1 MTTTARPTRP
11 PGSLPALAPAS
22 VRRHALPNGL
32 TVLIR
37 RDTSAPVVA
46 IVTYVKA
53 GYFDETDDIV
63 GIAHVLEHMFFKG
76 TPTRGVGEIAKQ
88 TKLAG
93 GYLNAH
99 TIYDHTSYY
108 AVLPSSGFLEGL
120 EVQADAY
127 ANSLIDER
135 ELAKELEVI
144 IQEAKRK
151 TDNPPALAVET
162 LYELLHDRHRMRRWR
177 IGREEGL
184 RQLTREQLA
193 GFYRNFYR
201 PSNTILS
208 IVGDV
213 DVEETIAHVERL
225 YGALPGDGVTRSIGL
240 CEDREPGF
248 RYREMAGDIAETQLV
263 LGWRTVRAG
272 APDSALLDLAATTLG
287 SGRASRL
294 YRAVRERGL
303 AASVSAYD
311 YGTSEVG
318 VFVVH
323 AETQPENTIAAAR
336 AIWAQLGE
344 LRATGPSEQELE
356 RARRLYESRWVRR
369 FETMEG
375 QANYLAEWEAMG
387 DWRMGDEYLEQLMS
401 ATPRDVRDAIR
412 RHLDTE
418 QASVV
423 VYRPQSAPVVAPSAA
438 DLRQQL
444 GLGAPPLDPETP
456 VPPRQPPVISS
467 APVREQE
474 VEGVAVYRT
483 PNGVPILV
491 RRKPGAALASI
502 GVLVA
507 GGACN
512 EPADEAGLTTL
523 MARTSTK
530 GTATRTAA
538 QLAEE
543 AELLGGSIGTAVAAE
558 SFGWSI
564 SVPNARAAAAAELL
578 ADVVQRPAFPEDAFE
593 NERTVALADA
603 RMLRDDMYRY
613 PVRLLVEKAFAGHPY
628 GQPASGNETT
638 LRNIG
643 IGRTIEW
650 HSRRVMQAPAAIA
663 IVGDVD
669 PDEAAAM
676 LATEFAELQW
686 EEPEIVSAPSWPT
699 GIERNEASREKAQ
712 TALAIGF
719 PGPSRGD
726 DDRYVAAIIA
736 SVASGLGG
744 RFFDELRDR
753 QSLAYTVNLFGVDR
767 RAAGMFVSYI
777 ATSPEKEEVA
787 RAGLLNEFAKLRE
800 TPVTAD
806 ELRRAQRYAIG
817 THAIRQE
824 SSSALLA
831 DVLDAWI
838 FGSLA
843 ELGEFERQI
852 GAVTTER
859 MLAVAARSFDPARR
873 VEGIVRGTS
882 APR

>member
-1 MTTTARPTRP
+1 MTTTVRTSPA

-22 VRRHALPNGL
+22 VRRVSLPNGL

-37 RDTSAPVVA
+37 RDSSAPVVA

-53 GYFDETDDIV
+53 GYFDETDDVV

-76 TPTRGVGEIAKQ
+76 TPRRGVGAIAKE
-88 TKLAG
+88 TKAAG

-108 AVLPSSGFLEGL
+108 AVLPASGFLEGL

-151 TDNPPALAVET
+151 TDNPSALATET
-162 LYELLHDRHRMRRWR
+162 LYELIHDRHRIRRWR

-184 RQLTREQLA
+184 RKLTREQLV
-193 GFYRNFYR
+193 GFYRNFYK

-213 DVEETIAHVERL
+213 DVDETIAHIERL
-225 YGALPGDGVTRSIGL
+225 YGTLPSDGVARSIGL
-240 CEDREPGF
+240 CEDKETGF
-248 RYREMAGDIAETQLV
+248 RYRELSGDVAETQLV
-263 LGWRTVRAG
+263 MGWRTVRAG

-303 AASVSAYD
+303 AASISAYD

-323 AETQPENTIAAAR
+323 AETQPENTLAAAR

-344 LRATGPSEQELE
+344 LRANGPTEQELE
-356 RARRLYESRWVRR
+356 RARRLYEARWVRR

-375 QANYLAEWEAMG
+375 QANYLAEWESMG
-387 DWRMGDEYLEQLMS
+387 DWRMGDEYLRQIMS
-401 ATPRDVRDAIR
+401 ATPREVRDAVR

-418 QASVV
+418 QAGVV
-423 VYRPQSAPVVAPSAA
+423 VYRPQSSPAVSPSAT

-444 GLGAPPLDPETP
+444 GLGAPPLEAEVPA
-456 VPPRQPPVISS
+456 PPRAPLVVS
-467 APVREQE
+467 ATPVRERE
-474 VEGVAVYRT
+474 EEGVVVYRT
-483 PNGVPILV
+483 GAGIPILV

-502 GVLVA
+502 GLVTL
-507 GGACN
+507 GGACD
-512 EPADEAGLTTL
+512 EPADEAGLTML
-523 MARTSTK
+523 MARVATK

-543 AELLGGSIGTAVAAE
+543 AELLGGSIGASVGAE

-578 ADVVQRPAFPEDAFE
+578 ADVVQRPSFPEDAFE
-593 NERTVALADA
+593 NERAVALADA
-603 RMLRDDMYRY
+603 RMLHDDMYRF

-628 GQPASGNETT
+628 GQPASGNEIT

-643 IGRTIEW
+643 IGRAIEW
-650 HSRRVMQAPAAIA
+650 HARLMEAPTAIA

-676 LATEFAELQW
+676 LATEFAELHW
-686 EEPEIVSAPSWPT
+686 AEGGAIRAPEWPAGVQTSA
-699 GIERNEASREKAQ
+699 ASREKAQ

-719 PGPSRGD
+719 PGPTRDD
-726 DDRYVAAIIA
+726 DDRYVAALI
-736 SVASGLGG
+736 STVASGLGG

-767 RAAGMFVSYI
+767 RAAGLFVSYI

-800 TPVTAD
+800 SPVTPE
-806 ELRRAQRYAIG
+806 ELHRAKRYAIG

-824 SSSALLA
+824 SSSAVLG
-831 DVLDAWI
+831 DVLDAWT
-838 FGSLA
+838 FGRLA
-843 ELGEFERQI
+843 ELGEFEREVE
-852 GAVTTER
+852 GVTAAR
-859 MLAVAARSFDPARR
+859 MLEVARRYFDLSRR
-873 VEGIVRGTS
+873 VEGIVRGVPQTS
-882 APR
+882 

>member
-1 MTTTARPTRP
+1 MTTTVRTSPAPA
-11 PGSLPALAPAS
+11 SLPALAPAS
-22 VRRHALPNGL
+22 VRRLSLPNGL

-37 RDTSAPVVA
+37 RDDAAPVAAV
-46 IVTYVKA
+46 VTYVKA

-76 TPTRGVGEIAKQ
+76 TPQRGVGAIAKE
-88 TKLAG
+88 TKAAG

-108 AVLPSSGFLEGL
+108 AVLPASGFAEGL
-120 EVQADAY
+120 AVQADAF
-127 ANSLIDER
+127 ANSLIDEG

-162 LYELLHDRHRMRRWR
+162 LYELIHDRHRIRRWR
-177 IGREEGL
+177 IGHEEGL
-184 RQLTREQLA
+184 RTLTRESLL
-193 GFYRNFYR
+193 GFYRNFYK

-213 DVEETIAHVERL
+213 NVDETIAQVERL
-225 YGALPGDGVTRSIGL
+225 YGGLPGEGVTRSIGL
-240 CEDREPGF
+240 CENTEPGF
-248 RYREMAGDIAETQLV
+248 RYRELAGDVAETQLV

-287 SGRASRL
+287 SGCASRL

-311 YGTSEVG
+311 YGTTEVG

-323 AETQPENTIAAAR
+323 AETQPEQTMAAAR

-344 LRATGPSEQELE
+344 LRANGPTEQELE
-356 RARRLYESRWVRR
+356 RARRLYEARWVRR

-387 DWRMGDEYLEQLMS
+387 DWRMGDEYLARIMS
-401 ATPRDVRDAIR
+401 ATPREVRDAVR

-418 QASVV
+418 QAGIV
-423 VYRPQSAPVVAPSAA
+423 VYRPQSAPVVAESA
-438 DLRQQL
+438 DDVRQQL
-444 GLGAPPLDPETP
+444 GLGAPPLDPDIAP
-456 VPPRQPPVISS
+456 LPRTSPIAP
-467 APVREQE
+467 ATPVRERE
-474 VEGVAVYRT
+474 EEGVVVYRT
-483 PNGVPILV
+483 SGGVPILV
-491 RRKPGAALASI
+491 RRKRGAALASI
-502 GVLVA
+502 GVVTL
-507 GGACN
+507 GGACD
-512 EPADEAGLTTL
+512 EPADDAGLTML
-523 MARTSTK
+523 MARTATK
-530 GTATRTAA
+530 GTTTRSAA

-543 AELLGGSIGTAVAAE
+543 AELLGGSVSALVGAE

-564 SVPNARAAAAAELL
+564 SVPNARAAAAATLL
-578 ADVVQRPAFPEDAFE
+578 ADVVQRPSFPEEAFD

-603 RMLRDDMYRY
+603 RMLRDDMYRF
-613 PVRLLVEKAFAGHPY
+613 PVRLLVETAFAGHPY

-638 LRNIG
+638 LQRIG
-643 IGRTIEW
+643 LGHAIEW
-650 HSRRVMQAPAAIA
+650 HSRAMMEAPTAIA

-676 LATEFAELQW
+676 LASEFADLRW
-686 EEPEIVSAPSWPT
+686 RAGSTVRRPEWPEHEVT
-699 GIERNEASREKAQ
+699 NAASREKAQ

-719 PGPSRGD
+719 PGPSRND
-726 DDRYVAAIIA
+726 DDRYAAALI
-736 SVASGLGG
+736 STVASGLGG

-753 QSLAYTVNLFGVDR
+753 QSLAYTVSLFGVDR
-767 RAAGMFVSYI
+767 RAAGLFIAYI
-777 ATSPEKEEVA
+777 ATSPDKEDVA

-800 TPVTAD
+800 SPVTD
-806 ELRRAQRYAIG
+806 EELRRAARYAIG

-824 SSSALLA
+824 SSSAVLG
-831 DVLDAWI
+831 DVLDAWT

-843 ELGEFERQI
+843 ELGEFEARVR
-852 GAVTTER
+852 AVTGER
-859 MLAVAARSFDPARR
+859 MMAVARKYFDESRR
-873 VEGIVRGTS
+873 VEGIVRG
-882 APR
+882 AGRRV

>member
-1 MTTTARPTRP
+1 MTTTVRSTGT

-22 VRRHALPNGL
+22 VRRHTLPNGL
-32 TVLIR
+32 TVLVR
-37 RDTSAPVVA
+37 RDSSAPVVA

-53 GYFDETDDIV
+53 GYFDETDDVV

-76 TPTRGVGEIAKQ
+76 TPTRGVGQIAKE

-108 AVLPSSGFLEGL
+108 AVVPASGFLDGL
-120 EVQADAY
+120 AVQADAY
-127 ANSLIDER
+127 ANSLLDER

-151 TDNPPALAVET
+151 LDNPPALATET

-184 RQLTREQLA
+184 RRLTREQLA

-213 DVEETIAHVERL
+213 DVDQTLAQVERL
-225 YGALPGDGVTRSIGL
+225 YGSLTGDGVTRSIGL
-240 CEDREPGF
+240 CEDTEPGF
-248 RYREMAGDIAETQLV
+248 RYREMSGDVAETQLV

-272 APDSALLDLAATTLG
+272 VPDSALLDLAATTLG

-323 AETQPENTIAAAR
+323 AETQPENTVAAAR
-336 AIWAQLGE
+336 AIWQQLGE
-344 LRATGPSEQELE
+344 LRALGPSQQELE
-356 RARRLYESRWVRR
+356 RARRLYEARWVRR

-375 QANYLAEWEAMG
+375 QANYLAEWEALG
-387 DWRMGDEYLEQLMS
+387 NWRLGDEYLEQIMS
-401 ATPRDVRDAIR
+401 ATSRDVRDAIR

-418 QASVV
+418 QASIV
-423 VYRPQSAPVVAPSAA
+423 VYRPQSAPEVAPSAA

-444 GLGAPPLDPETP
+444 GLGAAPLEPDVP
-456 VPPRQPPVISS
+456 VPARQPPIVSTTP
-467 APVREQE
+467 ARERDE
-474 VEGVAVYRT
+474 EGVVVYRT

-491 RRKPGAALASI
+491 RRKPGAALASV
-502 GVLVA
+502 GVLLA
-507 GGACN
+507 GGACH

-523 MARTSTK
+523 MARTATK

-543 AELLGGSIGTAVAAE
+543 AELLGGSISASVASE

-578 ADVVQRPAFPEDAFE
+578 ADVVLRPAFPEDAFE

-603 RMLRDDMYRY
+603 RMLRDDMYRF
-613 PVRLLVEKAFAGHPY
+613 PLRLLVEKAWAGHPY
-628 GQPASGNETT
+628 GQPASGNEAT

-650 HSRRVMQAPAAIA
+650 HTHRVMQAPATIA

-686 EEPEIVSAPSWPT
+686 EDPEIVSAPAWPARA
-699 GIERNEASREKAQ
+699 ERSEAAREKAQ

-726 DDRYVAAIIA
+726 DDRYVAAIIS

-777 ATSPEKEEVA
+777 ATGPEKEEVA

-800 TPVTAD
+800 APVTAD

-824 SSSALLA
+824 SSSAVLA

-838 FGSLA
+838 FGTLG
-843 ELGEFERQI
+843 ELGEFERQVES
-852 GAVTTER
+852 VTAER
-859 MLAVAARSFDPARR
+859 MLAVAQRCFDPSRR
-873 VEGIVRGTS
+873 VEGIVRG
-882 APR
+882 R

>member
-1 MTTTARPTRP
+1 MTTTVRTTLP
-11 PGSLPALAPAS
+11 PGTLPALAPAS
-22 VRRHALPNGL
+22 VRRVTLPNGL
-32 TVLIR
+32 TALIR
-37 RDTSAPVVA
+37 RDPSAPVVA

-76 TPTRGVGEIAKQ
+76 TPRRGVGAIAKE
-88 TKLAG
+88 TKAAG

-108 AVLPSSGFLEGL
+108 AVLPASGFVDGL

-162 LYELLHDRHRMRRWR
+162 LYELIHDRHRIRRWR

-184 RQLTREQLA
+184 RKLDRAALLR
-193 GFYRNFYR
+193 FYRNFYR

-213 DVEETIAHVERL
+213 DTDEAVAHVERL
-225 YGALPGDGVTRSIGL
+225 YGPLTDAGVTRSIGV
-240 CEDREPGF
+240 CEDTEPGF

-263 LGWRTVRAG
+263 MGWRTVRAG
-272 APDSALLDLAATTLG
+272 APDSALLDLAAATLG

-311 YGTSEVG
+311 YGTTEVG
-318 VFVVH
+318 VFVIH
-323 AETQPENTIAAAR
+323 AETQPENALPAAQ
-336 AIWAQLGE
+336 AIWAQLGD
-344 LRATGPSEQELE
+344 LRMNAPTEQELE
-356 RARRLYESRWVRR
+356 RARRLYEARWVRR
-369 FETMEG
+369 FESMEG

-387 DWRMGDEYLEQLMS
+387 DWRTGDAYLAQIMS
-401 ATPRDVRDAIR
+401 ATPRDVRDAVR
-412 RHLDTE
+412 RHLDSE
-418 QASVV
+418 QTGIVI
-423 VYRPQSAPVVAPSAA
+423 YRPQSASPIVHSAA
-438 DLRQQL
+438 ELRQEL
-444 GLGAPPLDPETP
+444 GRGAPPLEPDSAPA
-456 VPPRQPPVISS
+456 PRTTRDVS
-467 APVREQE
+467 ARPVRERE
-474 VEGVAVYRT
+474 EEGVFVYRT
-483 PNGVPILV
+483 ATGIPILI
-491 RRKPGAALASI
+491 RPKPGAALASI
-502 GVLVA
+502 GITA
-507 GGACN
+507 SGGACD
-512 EPADEAGLTTL
+512 EGADEAGLTML
-523 MARTSTK
+523 MARTALK
-530 GTATRTAA
+530 GTATRSAA

-543 AELLGGSIGTAVAAE
+543 AEMLGGAIGASVGAE

-578 ADVVQRPAFPEDAFE
+578 ADVVQHPAFPEDAFE
-593 NERTVALADA
+593 NERSVALADA
-603 RMLRDDMYRY
+603 RMLRDDMYRF
-613 PVRLLVEKAFAGHPY
+613 PLRLLVEKAFVGHPY

-643 IGRTIEW
+643 IGRVLEW
-650 HSRRVMQAPAAIA
+650 HSRHVLEAPLTIA
-663 IVGDVD
+663 LVGDVD
-669 PDEAAAM
+669 PDDAAAM
-676 LATEFAELQW
+676 LASEFSELNWSERETIGAPAWPDGVVTSAE
-686 EEPEIVSAPSWPT
+686 
-699 GIERNEASREKAQ
+699 SREKAQ

-753 QSLAYTVNLFGVDR
+753 QSLAYTVSLFGVDR
-767 RAAGMFVSYI
+767 RKAGLFVAYI
-777 ATSPEKEEVA
+777 ATGPEKEEVA

-800 TPVTAD
+800 APVTAE
-806 ELRRAQRYAIG
+806 ELHRAQRYAIG

-824 SSSALLA
+824 SSAAILG
-831 DVLDAWI
+831 DVLDAWT
-838 FGSLA
+838 FGTLA
-843 ELGEFERQI
+843 ELGEFNAKVE
-852 GAVTTER
+852 AVTPER
-859 MLAVAARSFDPARR
+859 MLDVARRCFDPTRR
-873 VEGIVRGTS
+873 VEGIVRGTG
-882 APR
+882 RTV

>member
-1 MTTTARPTRP
+1 MTTTVRSTLA

-22 VRRHALPNGL
+22 VRRVSLPNGL

-37 RDTSAPVVA
+37 RDASAPVVA

-76 TPTRGVGEIAKQ
+76 TPRRGVGAIAKE
-88 TKLAG
+88 TKAAG

-108 AVLPSSGFLEGL
+108 AVLPASGFLEGL

-127 ANSLIDER
+127 ANSLIDDR

-151 TDNPPALAVET
+151 TDNPPALATET
-162 LYELLHDRHRMRRWR
+162 LYELIHDRHRIRRWR
-177 IGREEGL
+177 IGREDGL
-184 RQLTREQLA
+184 RKLTRDQLV
-193 GFYRNFYR
+193 GFYRNFYK

-213 DVEETIAHVERL
+213 DVDEAIAHVERL
-225 YGALPGDGVTRSIGL
+225 YGQLPGEGVTRSIGV
-240 CEDREPGF
+240 CEDKEPGF
-248 RYREMAGDIAETQLV
+248 RYRELSGDVAETQLV
-263 LGWRTVRAG
+263 MGWRTVRAG
-272 APDSALLDLAATTLG
+272 HPDSALLDLAATTLG
-287 SGRASRL
+287 TGRASRL

-303 AASVSAYD
+303 AASVTAYD

-323 AETQPENTIAAAR
+323 AETQPENTLAAAR

-344 LRATGPSEQELE
+344 LRANGPAEQELE
-356 RARRLYESRWVRR
+356 RARRLYEARWVRR

-387 DWRMGDEYLEQLMS
+387 DWRNGDEYLRQIMS
-401 ATPRDVRDAIR
+401 ATPLQVRDVVRK
-412 RHLDTE
+412 HLDTE
-418 QASVV
+418 QAGVV
-423 VYRPQSAPVVAPSAA
+423 VYRPQSAPVVATSAA
-438 DLRQQL
+438 ELRQEL
-444 GLGAPPLDPETP
+444 GLGSAPLEPEAAAPTRAPL
-456 VPPRQPPVISS
+456 VVSA
-467 APVREQE
+467 APVRERDEQ
-474 VEGVAVYRT
+474 GVVVYRSE
-483 PNGVPILV
+483 GGIPILV

-502 GVLVA
+502 GLVTL
-507 GGACN
+507 GGAC
-512 EPADEAGLTTL
+512 EEAAEEAGLTML
-523 MARTSTK
+523 MARAATK
-530 GTATRTAA
+530 GTSTRSAA

-543 AELLGGSIGTAVAAE
+543 AELLGGSIGASVGAE

-564 SVPNARAAAAAELL
+564 TVPNARAAAAAELL
-578 ADVVQRPAFPEDAFE
+578 ADVVQRPSFPEDAFE
-593 NERTVALADA
+593 NERSVALADA
-603 RMLRDDMYRY
+603 RMLRDDMYRF

-643 IGRTIEW
+643 IGHAIEW
-650 HSRRVMQAPAAIA
+650 HSRFNEAPTAIA
-663 IVGDVD
+663 IVGDVA

-676 LATEFAELQW
+676 LATEFAELRWAEGGTVRQ
-686 EEPEIVSAPSWPT
+686 PEWPDGVQTSA
-699 GIERNEASREKAQ
+699 ASREKAQ

-719 PGPSRGD
+719 PGPARDD
-726 DDRYVAAIIA
+726 DDRYVAALI
-736 SVASGLGG
+736 STVASGLGG

-767 RAAGMFVSYI
+767 RAAGLFVSYI
-777 ATSPEKEEVA
+777 ATSPDKEEVA

-800 TPVTAD
+800 SPVTAE
-806 ELRRAQRYAIG
+806 ELHRAKRYAIG

-824 SSSALLA
+824 SSSAVLG
-831 DVLDAWI
+831 DVLDAWT

-843 ELGEFERQI
+843 ELGEFERKVEE
-852 GAVTTER
+852 VTAAR
-859 MLAVAARSFDPARR
+859 MLEVAQRYFDASRR
-873 VEGIVRGTS
+873 VEGIVRGVPKTS
-882 APR
+882 

>member
-1 MTTTARPTRP
+1 MTTSVRTTLA

-22 VRRHALPNGL
+22 VRRISLPNGL

-37 RDTSAPVVA
+37 RDPSAPVVA

-76 TPTRGVGEIAKQ
+76 TPRRGVGAIAKE
-88 TKLAG
+88 TKAAG

-108 AVLPSSGFLEGL
+108 AVLPASGFLEGL

-127 ANSLIDER
+127 ANSLIDDR

-151 TDNPPALAVET
+151 TDNPPALATET
-162 LYELLHDRHRMRRWR
+162 LYELIHDRHRIRRWR

-184 RQLTREQLA
+184 RKLTREQLV
-193 GFYRNFYR
+193 GFYRNFYK

-213 DVEETIAHVERL
+213 DVDQAIAHVERL
-225 YGALPGDGVTRSIGL
+225 YGPLGGEGVTRSIGV
-240 CEDREPGF
+240 CEDKEPGF
-248 RYREMAGDIAETQLV
+248 RYRELSGDVAETQLV
-263 LGWRTVRAG
+263 MGWRTVRAG
-272 APDSALLDLAATTLG
+272 HPDSALLDLAATTLG
-287 SGRASRL
+287 AGRASRL
-294 YRAVRERGL
+294 YRAVREHGL

-318 VFVVH
+318 VFVIH
-323 AETQPENTIAAAR
+323 AETQPENTLAAAR

-344 LRATGPSEQELE
+344 LRANGPTEQELE
-356 RARRLYESRWVRR
+356 RARRLYEARWVRR

-387 DWRMGDEYLEQLMS
+387 DWRTGDEYLRQIMS
-401 ATPRDVRDAIR
+401 ATPREVRDVVR
-412 RHLDTE
+412 KHLETE
-418 QASVV
+418 QAGVV
-423 VYRPQSAPVVAPSAA
+423 VYRPQSAPVVAGSPAE
-438 DLRQQL
+438 LRQEL
-444 GLGAPPLDPETP
+444 GLGSAPLEPEAPAPARAPL
-456 VPPRQPPVISS
+456 VVSA
-467 APVREQE
+467 APVRERE
-474 VEGVAVYRT
+474 EEGVVVYRSE
-483 PNGVPILV
+483 GGIPILV

-502 GVLVA
+502 GLVTS
-507 GGACN
+507 GGAC
-512 EPADEAGLTTL
+512 EEAAEEAGLTML
-523 MARTSTK
+523 MARSATK

-543 AELLGGSIGTAVAAE
+543 AELLGGSIGASVGAE

-564 SVPNARAAAAAELL
+564 TVPNARAAAAAELL
-578 ADVVQRPAFPEDAFE
+578 ADVVQRPSFPEDAFE

-603 RMLRDDMYRY
+603 RMLRDDMYRF

-643 IGRTIEW
+643 IGRAIEW
-650 HSRRVMQAPAAIA
+650 HARFNEAPTAIA

-676 LATEFAELQW
+676 LATEFAELRWAGGGTVSQ
-686 EEPEIVSAPSWPT
+686 PEWPGSVQTSA
-699 GIERNEASREKAQ
+699 ASREKAQ

-719 PGPSRGD
+719 PGPARDD
-726 DDRYVAAIIA
+726 DDRYVAALI
-736 SVASGLGG
+736 STVASGLGG

-767 RAAGMFVSYI
+767 RAAGLFVSYI

-800 TPVTAD
+800 SPVTAE
-806 ELRRAQRYAIG
+806 ELHRAKRYAIG

-824 SSSALLA
+824 SSSAVLG
-831 DVLDAWI
+831 DILDAWT
-838 FGSLA
+838 FGTLA
-843 ELGEFERQI
+843 ELGDFEQKVE
-852 GAVTTER
+852 GVTAAR
-859 MLAVAARSFDPARR
+859 MLEVARRYFDPSRR
-873 VEGIVRGTS
+873 VEGIVRGVPKTS
-882 APR
+882 